1 MNFETSH
8 EVHNGV
14 FSTKISFTEFGSDT
28 MDAEHEEALF
38 EDFGYPEVNL
48 GTLNFKGFFK
58 KSDDLRIVPATDSS
72 DGEEV
77 SFIMN
82 TKHLQVGPGFQAIYS
97 CDSADVPASEIDG
110 KTILDTKK
118 LIAEAK
124 CILFDTVVKKAIT
137 DVITAVKEEKT
148 RFETAEVASL
158 RV

>member
-1 MNFETSH
+1 MNFETKH

-14 FSTKISFTEFGSDT
+14 FSTTITFTEFGSDS

-38 EDFGYPEVNL
+38 EDFGYPEINL
-48 GTLNFKGFFK
+48 GTLEFKGFFK
-58 KSDDLRIVPATDSS
+58 KASDLRIVPATDST

-77 SFIMN
+77 KFIMN
-82 TKHLQVGPGFQAIYS
+82 TKHLTVGPGFVATYS
-97 CDSADVPASEIDG
+97 CDAADVPSTELDG

-124 CILFDTVVKKAIT
+124 CILFDTVVKKAIVDT
-137 DVITAVKEEKT
+137 VTAIKEEKT
-148 RFETAEVASL
+148 RFETAEVESL